1 MNLTQL
7 AEALQAKESVDKSDF
22 QRIARILQSIWRE
35 EQGFSCQG
43 EDLDAKGQKYLR
55 GSRLKMPEAKNLL
68 SNFITD
74 RIQQVVRKEV
84 CDQTA
89 SQGKLFGKPRIFE
102 NLLSSQP
109 LCFNLFAELKLDI
122 PLATDL
128 AKELTSGR
136 FCKVKAIE
144 FEFSPGRRDTRYLG
158 DRSAFDV
165 FIECETA
172 TGGRGFIGI
181 EVKYHENLI
190 GQAGTDGDRK
200 ENFRYDQVADSM
212 NCFSAGTRDELKSS
226 PLEQIWRDHLLAGV
240 MHDKDKYDDGLFV
253 ILYPRDNHHVSDAVA
268 KYRNCLSDDSSF
280 AESTLEDVYSRIKKY
295 STAGWIDLFFDRYL
309 AFDKVT
315 ARLKQ

>member
-7 AEALQAKESVDKSDF
+7 AEALHAKESVDKSDF
-22 QRIARILQSIWRE
+22 QRRARILQSIWRE
-35 EQGFSCQG
+35 EQGFSYQ

-55 GSRLKMPEAKNLL
+55 GSRLNMPEAKDLL
-68 SNFITD
+68 LNFITD

-128 AKELTSGR
+128 VKELTSGR
-136 FCKVKAIE
+136 FCKVNSIE
-144 FEFSPGRRDTRYLG
+144 FEFSPGRRDTKYLG

-165 FIECETA
+165 FIDCETKR
-172 TGGRGFIGI
+172 GGHGFIEI

-190 GQAGTDGDRK
+190 GQAQTDGDRK

-212 NCFSAGTRDELKSS
+212 KCFSVGT
-226 PLEQIWRDHLLAGV
+226 
-240 MHDKDKYDDGLFV
+240 
-253 ILYPRDNHHVSDAVA
+253 
-268 KYRNCLSDDSSF
+268 
-280 AESTLEDVYSRIKKY
+280 
-295 STAGWIDLFFDRYL
+295 
-309 AFDKVT
+309 
-315 ARLKQ
+315 

>member
-1 MNLTQL
+1 MNLTKL
-7 AEALQAKESVDKSDF
+7 AEALHAKELVDKSDF
-22 QRIARILQSIWRE
+22 QRKARILQSIWRE
-35 EQGFSCQG
+35 EQGFSCQ
-43 EDLDAKGQKYLR
+43 EYTDAKGQKYLR
-55 GSRLKMPEAKNLL
+55 GSRLKMPEAKDLL

-74 RIQQVVRKEV
+74 RIQQVVRTEV
-84 CDQTA
+84 CNQTA
-89 SQGKLFGKPRIFE
+89 SKGKLFGKPRIFN

-128 AKELTSGR
+128 VKELTSGR
-136 FCKVKAIE
+136 FCKVNSIE
-144 FEFSPGRRDTRYLG
+144 FEFSPGRRDTKYLG

-165 FIECETA
+165 FIDCETKR
-172 TGGRGFIGI
+172 GGHGFIGI

-190 GQAGTDGDRK
+190 GQARTDGDRK

-212 NCFSAGTRDELKSS
+212 KCFSAGTRDELKSS

-240 MHDKDKYDDGLFV
+240 MQDKDEYDDGLFV
-253 ILYPRDNHHVSDAVA
+253 ILYPRDNHHVRDAVA
-268 KYRNCLSDDSSF
+268 KYRYCLSDDSSF
-280 AESTLEDVYSRIKKY
+280 TEWTLEDVYSQLKKY

-315 ARLKQ
+315 VRLKQ